1 MLRATRQGNE
11 SHLCWQDRA
20 ENDAYK
26 TASEGKG
33 TNWISMSFT
42 AVIQV
47 YFTLDALW
55 FYKSSFVSTSLAS

>member
-26 TASEGKG
+26 TTSEGKG
-33 TNWISMSFT
+33 TN
-42 AVIQV
+42 
-47 YFTLDALW
+47 
-55 FYKSSFVSTSLAS
+55 